1 MGSRPLSGHGPADQV
16 AAVGSPMADDR
27 QISSEDQRSVKLRV
41 RSPPT
46 GTHQCHRVTPDRR
59 RNHAHSQVN
68 EKLVD
73 LTPRY
78 CALARRE
85 PTMLGIKNGRQP
97 QLDNTVRRGVCHRL
111 DHVMCIHISVYRLI

>member
-59 RNHAHSQVN
+59 RNHAHSQVDEN
-68 EKLVD
+68 SVD
-73 LTPRY
+73 SPQGIAISSEL
-78 CALARRE
+78 E
-85 PTMLGIKNGRQP
+85 PNMLGIDLGCLP
-97 QLDNTVRRGVCHRL
+97 AT
-111 DHVMCIHISVYRLI
+111 

>member
-46 GTHQCHRVTPDRR
+46 GTHRAAER
-59 RNHAHSQVN
+59 
-68 EKLVD
+68 
-73 LTPRY
+73 PR
-78 CALARRE
+78 
-85 PTMLGIKNGRQP
+85 
-97 QLDNTVRRGVCHRL
+97 
-111 DHVMCIHISVYRLI
+111 